1 MKRAWGNAVLAAGVI
16 AALGAC
22 SDSSDGSGDS
32 TSVDETVT
40 TSSASVPA
48 ASSTVVVTSSTSSTS
63 TTVSPTTAPV
73 EDAVTTAYLQLYD
86 AYWACL
92 RAPELCDPT
101 QLTASVGPAR
111 AALTKTV
118 TDLVTGGL
126 FVGDDDPGYV
136 VVESV
141 AVVDPAT
148 AVVSSCW
155 WDTGV
160 LYGPPATAGGDPIV
174 INNLQVTSRFETTM
188 ALEGG
193 RWLTS
198 EEKRTERVEGE
209 NQRPPEG

>member
-1 MKRAWGNAVLAAGVI
+1 MKRAWGSAVLAAGLI

-22 SDSSDGSGDS
+22 SDSSDGSADS
-32 TSVDETVT
+32 TSVEDSVA
-40 TSSASVPA
+40 TSSTSVPA
-48 ASSTVVVTSSTSSTS
+48 TSSSLATTSSTSSTA
-63 TTVSPTTAPV
+63 TTVPPTTVPV
-73 EDAVTTAYLQLYD
+73 EDTVTVAYLELYD

-101 QLTASVGPAR
+101 QLTASIGPAR

-126 FVGDDDPGYV
+126 FVGDDDQGYV

-141 AVVDPAT
+141 AIVDPAT

-160 LYGPPATAGGDPIV
+160 LYGPPATAGGDPVV

-209 NQRPPEG
+209 NQCPPKG

>member
-1 MKRAWGNAVLAAGVI
+1 MKRAWGNAVLAAGLI

-22 SDSSDGSGDS
+22 SDSSDGSADS
-32 TSVDETVT
+32 TSVDEAVT
-40 TSSASVPA
+40 TSSTSAPA
-48 ASSTVVVTSSTSSTS
+48 LSSTVVTTSSTSSTS
-63 TTVSPTTAPV
+63 TTVPPTTAPV
-73 EDAVTTAYLQLYD
+73 EDAVTTAYLELYD

-209 NQRPPEG
+209 NQCPPER

>member
-1 MKRAWGNAVLAAGVI
+1 M
-16 AALGAC
+16 
-22 SDSSDGSGDS
+22 
-32 TSVDETVT
+32 
-40 TSSASVPA
+40 
-48 ASSTVVVTSSTSSTS
+48 
-63 TTVSPTTAPV
+63 TA
-73 EDAVTTAYLQLYD
+73 AYLELYD

-92 RAPELCDPT
+92 RAPELCDPI

-118 TDLVTGGL
+118 TDLVAGGL

-141 AVVDPAT
+141 AIVDPAT

-160 LYGPPATAGGDPIV
+160 LYGPPATAGGEPIV

-209 NQRPPEG
+209 NQCPLEG